1 MPASFCIWRRE
12 VNTVRGGGEK
22 GKGRESILRALRDSE
37 RTEWIERIT
46 TAINTVL

>member
-1 MPASFCIWRRE
+1 MEEGGKYRK
-12 VNTVRGGGEK
+12 GGGEK
-22 GKGRESILRALRDSE
+22 GKGRKSILMVLRDSE